1 MKVILSADVKGQG
14 KKGQM
19 VEVSDG
25 YARNYLLPRG
35 LAIEASAGNINEMRQ
50 RDKAN
55 ASKQDR
61 ERQHA
66 LDAAGKLKTCVVK
79 IPARAGAGGRLF
91 GAVTNKEVSEKLK
104 EQFGI
109 DIDRHKII
117 IDEPI
122 KAYGQYELKVKLGH
136 EISGTVFVVV
146 HEQ

>member
-1 MKVILSADVKGQG
+1 MKVILSTDVKGHG

-25 YARNYLLPRG
+25 FGRNYLLPRG

-55 ASKQDR
+55 ASKQER
-61 ERQHA
+61 EKNKAR
-66 LDAAGKLKTCVVK
+66 AAAEKLKSCIVK
-79 IPARAGAGGRLF
+79 ISARAGTGGRLF
-91 GAVTNKEVSEKLK
+91 GAVTNKEVSEKLR
-104 EQFGI
+104 EQHGI

-122 KAYGQYELKVKLGH
+122 KTYGQYELKVKLGY
-136 EISGTVFVVV
+136 EVNGTVFVVV
-146 HEQ
+146 KEP